1 MAITDK
7 LTEEVPDGTAAEDH
21 DENDDGDEGDEGVP
35 EAVGTGGVWINVVS
49 PRSIYSSAIC
59 LQLRLR
65 RRKRRRN
72 QRRKSLY

>member
-1 MAITDK
+1 MAITDN

-21 DENDDGDEGDEGVP
+21 DENDDGDDGDEGAP

-49 PRSIYSSAIC
+49 LCSNYSFATC

-65 RRKRRRN
+65 RRRRRRKE
-72 QRRKSLY
+72 RRKSL